1 MSLQLMYF
9 GVGDGDYNYDRWLS
23 QVCKKACL
31 MGMLMDMVSYWLFVT
46 VI

>member
-9 GVGDGDYNYDRWLS
+9 GVGDGDYKCDRWLS
-23 QVCKKACL
+23 RVCKKGCL